1 MLGQAKDVYKRIHGE
16 LSRTLLQQ
24 KEVGIP
30 CSRQIAILRSHMHST
45 LPYVNR
51 EAAGKGW

>member
-30 CSRQIAILRSHMHST
+30 CSRPIAILRSRIHST